1 MPADTAA
8 EQSTPN
14 GALPGT
20 ALPVESAKTMDAAV
34 TALTPANEA
43 ALLAEATHRQPAG
56 PLARLQALPP
66 RKRALLAIGT
76 AGLAAVLVV
85 LALWSRHVPMA
96 PLFPQVL
103 ANNELGA
110 IVEELNKL
118 GESHE
123 IASGGGLIMV
133 PAERVN
139 ALRMKLAIQGLPKSA
154 PSGYE
159 SMEKSSFGQSQL
171 QERTHLQRA
180 LATRLEQQIATISSV
195 QSVKVMVAL
204 TQQTGFYR
212 EQDKP
217 SASVALTLLPGRTLD
232 RSQIAGIVNMTS
244 TAVPGLSPKA
254 VTITDQDGNWL
265 TQPDSELRSDLTA
278 QQRAHLRETETRL
291 LKRVNEI
298 LEPALGADN
307 LRATVTAELDF
318 NQVESTSEAFSP
330 NQGADAKASVRSQQS
345 LEAGGTNQPQPTGVP
360 GAASNQAGTP
370 ATAPVTAASA
380 APLQAAS
387 TGQSGIGGTG
397 ARRENRINYEIDKT
411 VETKRL
417 ATGEIRRVNVA
428 VLVNH
433 RATLDPK
440 TNKPSSAPLPPEE
453 MEKLTALVQE
463 AVGFRK
469 ERGDS
474 VRVVNIPFRAEPKV
488 EPESVPMWK
497 QPWLIDL
504 LRAGGLPAALTL
516 VALMLLLGVVRPAL
530 RPDPPPPVPAQAAL
544 DAVVDDTEALPG
556 PTETDLLAL
565 EAPKVQKQLTDA
577 RALAKE
583 NPQAVANMMRAW
595 MGGET

>member
-1 MPADTAA
+1 
-8 EQSTPN
+8 
-14 GALPGT
+14 
-20 ALPVESAKTMDAAV
+20 MDAAV

-43 ALLAEATHRQPAG
+43 ALLAEATPGQPAG

-85 LALWSRHVPMA
+85 LSLWSRHVPMA

-345 LEAGGTNQPQPTGVP
+345 LEAGGTHQPLPTGVP

-370 ATAPVTAASA
+370 ATAPVTAASG
-380 APLQAAS
+380 APLQAAQAGVNS
-387 TGQSGIGGTG
+387 LGGTG

-433 RATLDPK
+433 RTTLDPK
-440 TNKPSSAPLPPEE
+440 TSKPSSAPLPPEE

-463 AVGFRK
+463 AVGYKK

-474 VRVVNIPFRAEPKV
+474 VRVVNIPFRAEPKA
-488 EPESVPMWK
+488 EPESVPVWK

-530 RPDPPPPVPAQAAL
+530 RPDPPPPPDPAQAAL

-556 PTETDLLAL
+556 PTDADLLAL

-595 MGGET
+595 MDGES